1 MVTKG
6 ERWGRVKLGGG
17 GNIYTRLYIKQMIN
31 KDLLHSLG
39 NSTQDSVVTHMGEE
53 SEKEWVHV
61 SV

>member
-17 GNIYTRLYIKQMIN
+17 GNTYTRLYIKQMIN

-39 NSTQDSVVTHMGEE
+39 TSTQYSVVTHMGEE
-53 SEKEWVHV
+53 SEKE
-61 SV
+61 